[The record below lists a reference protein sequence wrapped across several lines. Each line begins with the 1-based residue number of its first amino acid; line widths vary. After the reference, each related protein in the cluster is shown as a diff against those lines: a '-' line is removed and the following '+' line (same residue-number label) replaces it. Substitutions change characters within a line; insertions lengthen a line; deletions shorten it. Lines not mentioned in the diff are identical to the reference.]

1 MLLRQTLLYLP
12 AQVIGPVFQFVS
24 ILVWTHFLSPASLGV
39 FALVMA
45 AQELAYTA
53 TLFWFSLYT
62 MRYHDATRADADRRR
77 FLDTEL
83 AVLAA
88 SAVAS
93 IVLVLALA
101 GAVET
106 AWTVPVILAS
116 LAHIVTRGVVAH
128 LTDRARA
135 EHDTLTYT
143 SLQIIWPVLGLAF
156 GALLAFVV
164 GGSVSAILW
173 GYTIAQALAIAVAAL
188 RLEFGRNPFALDR
201 AMVRAAIRYGLP
213 LLGGGVFIWLAI
225 NGLRFVVEQ
234 QSGAAAVGLI
244 TVGWMLGY
252 RAMSFAAMLV
262 TAGAFPL
269 AMRRARERGI
279 EAGQQQLE
287 RNGVLLL
294 AALLPASAGLWLVAG
309 PLVRLTVAEPFQAMT
324 MNILPMS
331 ILAGAFRVYRIH
343 FAEQIFLL
351 SEQTV
356 IPLGNDIFDAAASL
370 TGAVV
375 GLAVGGLSGS
385 ITGAAAGALASLLVT
400 SAIAWRMHRYTVPPL
415 DMAKLFGATVVMSAA
430 VMSLPR
436 LPDVASITI
445 SVAAGVL
452 VYAAA
457 LAALYPDARR
467 GTLEMVRDAARR
479 LA

>member
-45 AQELAYTA
+45 AQELAFTA

-62 MRYHDATRADADRRR
+62 MRYHDATGAPAGRRR

-83 AVLAA
+83 AVLAS

-93 IVLVLALA
+93 VVLVLALA
-101 GAVET
+101 GVVET
-106 AWTVPVILAS
+106 AWTAPVVLAS

-135 EHDTLTYT
+135 EHDALTYT
-143 SLQIIWPVLGLAF
+143 ALQIIWPVLGLAF
-156 GALLAFVV
+156 SALLAIVL
-164 GGSVSAILW
+164 GGSVAAILW
-173 GYTIAQALAIAVAAL
+173 GYTLAQMLAIAVAAL

-201 AMVRAAIRYGLP
+201 DMVRAALRYGLP

-225 NGLRFVVEQ
+225 NGLRFIVEQ

-294 AALLPASAGLWLVAG
+294 AALLPAAAGLWLVAD
-309 PLVRLTVAEPFQAMT
+309 PMVRLTVAEPFQAMT
-324 MNILPMS
+324 MSILPMS
-331 ILAGAFRVYRIH
+331 ILAGVLRVYRIH

-351 SEQTV
+351 SEQTF
-356 IPLGNDIFDAAASL
+356 IPFCNDVFDAVASL
-370 TGAVV
+370 TGVAI
-375 GLAVGGLSGS
+375 GLALGGLSGS

-400 SAIAWRMHRYTVPPL
+400 SAIAWRMHRYAVPPL
-415 DMAKLFGATVVMSAA
+415 DVAKLSVATVIMSVA
-430 VMSLPR
+430 VASLPS
-436 LPDVASITI
+436 LPDLASIMF
-445 SVAAGVL
+445 SVAVGTL
-452 VYAAA
+452 VYAAV

-467 GTLEMVRDAARR
+467 GTLEVVRNAARR